1 LYSYIVWLN
10 FLQITLAVLD
20 ANEKMSH
27 FKKYWDEDLQKR
39 VLEDA
44 ERIVSLI
51 YKKKRLLNTLQN

>member
-1 LYSYIVWLN
+1 MN
-10 FLQITLAVLD
+10 
-20 ANEKMSH
+20 H

-51 YKKKRLLNTLQN
+51 KSVVSESGRVTQLTII